1 MHKFDKIKTVADK
14 RLALD
19 KRGNLTH
26 VDFKA
31 GDKLILSE
39 KLDGFNT
46 SLDTLGRTFS
56 RSNELGQD
64 MTHFKN

>member
-31 GDKLILSE
+31 GDICC
-39 KLDGFNT
+39 
-46 SLDTLGRTFS
+46 
-56 RSNELGQD
+56 
-64 MTHFKN
+64 